1 MPDYISLPLFIIGAY
16 LMGSIPT
23 AVWVSKIFF
32 KTDIREHGS
41 GNAGATN
48 VLRTFG
54 TAAAIPVFLIDG
66 AKGYGAVMLSW
77 FTSLAPIDGAE
88 ASEYFVLFRIALM
101 VAAILG
107 HIFPIFASFRGG
119 KGVAS
124 IAGCLIAIAPIPL
137 CGSFAMFVLFW
148 TLTNYLSLG
157 SIVAALTFPLWMFLY
172 YLCFGDGIS
181 WSMMAFSV
189 VVCCTLVNTHKA
201 NIARLRAGTES
212 KTYLFKK

>member
-1 MPDYISLPLFIIGAY
+1 MPEYITLSLFIIGAY
-16 LMGSIPT
+16 LLGSIPT
-23 AVWVSKIFF
+23 AVWVGKIFF
-32 KTDIREHGS
+32 KMDVRDRGS

-77 FTSLAPIDGAE
+77 FTPLAPVGDADP
-88 ASEYFVLFRIALM
+88 SEWFMVLRIGLM

-107 HIFPIFASFRGG
+107 HIFPVFASFRGG
-119 KGVAS
+119 KGVAT
-124 IAGCLIAIAPIPL
+124 IAGALIAVAPIPL

-148 TLTNYLSLG
+148 SLTSYLSLG
-157 SIVAALTFPLWMFLY
+157 SIMSGVTFPLWMFLY
-172 YLCFGDGIS
+172 YIIIGEEVSLA
-181 WSMMAFSV
+181 MMIFSV
-189 VVCCTLVNTHKA
+189 VVGGVLVNTHKA

-212 KTYLFKK
+212 KTYLFRK